1 MARTDMELSHPCCDV
16 RCNAPGLIASEQLSR
31 RSPAGFIL
39 EIDISERLFMGEAVV
54 APAKTAVLPV
64 WACGLGRTLLGVEI
78 SNAY

>member
-1 MARTDMELSHPCCDV
+1 L
-16 RCNAPGLIASEQLSR
+16 GLQQLR
-31 RSPAGFIL
+31 QLRNIRRDPPRKLGGRSPAGFIL

>member
-1 MARTDMELSHPCCDV
+1 
-16 RCNAPGLIASEQLSR
+16 
-31 RSPAGFIL
+31 
-39 EIDISERLFMGEAVV
+39 MGEAVV

>member
-1 MARTDMELSHPCCDV
+1 L
-16 RCNAPGLIASEQLSR
+16 GLQQLRHLRNIRRDPPRLVVGEQLGG

-39 EIDISERLFMGEAVV
+39 EIDISERLFMGDAVV